1 MAEIYIKQRDT
12 ARNITDTLTLGGSAI
27 DLTGATVVMVWRDT
41 GTPANVYRRTTVT
54 ITDAAAGAVSYAPAT
69 ADVASAGRFEFEWE
83 ITFGDSTI
91 LSVPTQDYHI
101 LNIEDDLDA

>member
-12 ARNITDTLTLGGSAI
+12 ARNITDVLTLGGAAI

-41 GTPANVYRRTTVT
+41 ATSTVYRRTTVT
-54 ITDAAAGAVSYAPAT
+54 ITDAAAGAVSYAPA
-69 ADVASAGRFEFEWE
+69 ADDVSSAGRFEFEWE
-83 ITFGDSTI
+83 ITFGDATI
-91 LSVPTQDYHI
+91 LTVPTQDYHI